1 MFCPFCQT
9 DDDKVID
16 SRSSDQGRTIR
27 RRRECNACGRR
38 FTTYERIEDSVKLSV
53 IKRDGSRVPY
63 NREKQIFGLE
73 KACYKRPVAA
83 EQLSRA
89 IEGIEDELF
98 RSFEK
103 EVASIDIGKIV
114 SRYLKNLDQVAYV
127 RFASVYKQF
136 QDIEQMLDEVKDVME
151 SGAPDP
157 RQKDLF

>member
-27 RRRECNACGRR
+27 RRRECNACGR
-38 FTTYERIEDSVKLSV
+38 
-53 IKRDGSRVPY
+53 SRVPY
-63 NREKQIFGLE
+63 NREKLIAGLE

-103 EVASIDIGKIV
+103 EVASIDIGQIV